1 MTEALKNKGIHEQIE
16 ALERILAQNPAI
28 PYALE
33 VLHKEFDHAY
43 LGAGCIVQT
52 VWNDQTNRSI
62 DYGIHDLDIV
72 YYDEK
77 DLSDE
82 KEIAIEKRLQS
93 LLSDT
98 PFKIDA
104 KNEAR
109 VHLWYEEKF
118 GKRIEPY
125 PSLEDAI
132 NSWPTTA
139 TAIGVKLDQKGNLN
153 VYAPYGLHDLF
164 GLIVRPNK
172 LLISR
177 DVYEAKVAKWLA
189 HWPEL
194 EVISWEE
201 RG

>member
-1 MTEALKNKGIHEQIE
+1 MAQSLKSKDIHEQIE
-16 ALERILAQNPAI
+16 ALERILALNPAI
-28 PYALE
+28 PHALE

-52 VWNDQTNRSI
+52 VWNDQTNRPI
-62 DYGIHDLDIV
+62 EYGIHDLDIV
-72 YYDEK
+72 YYDEMN
-77 DLSDE
+77 LSEE
-82 KEIAIEKRLQS
+82 KEIVIEKRMQR
-93 LLSDT
+93 LLS
-98 PFKIDA
+98 PFKIDV

-109 VHLWYEEKF
+109 VHLWYEKKF

-125 PSLEDAI
+125 PSLEHAI

-139 TAIGVKLDQKGNLN
+139 TAIGVKIDEKGAFK

-172 LLISR
+172 RLISR
-177 DVYEAKVAKWLA
+177 EVYEAKVAKWLA

-194 EVISWEE
+194 KIIPWEE
-201 RG
+201 RE

>member
-1 MTEALKNKGIHEQIE
+1 MAQSLKSKDIHEQIE
-16 ALERILAQNPAI
+16 ALERILALNPAI
-28 PYALE
+28 PHALE

-52 VWNDQTNRSI
+52 VWNDQTNRPI
-62 DYGIHDLDIV
+62 EYGIHDLDIV
-72 YYDEK
+72 YYDEMN
-77 DLSDE
+77 LSEE
-82 KEIAIEKRLQS
+82 KEIVIEKRMQR
-93 LLSDT
+93 LLS

-109 VHLWYEEKF
+109 VHLWYEKKF

-139 TAIGVKLDQKGNLN
+139 TAIGVKIDQKGAFK

-172 LLISR
+172 QLISR
-177 DVYEAKVAKWLA
+177 EVYEAKVAKWLA

-194 EVISWEE
+194 KISPWEE
-201 RG
+201 RE